1 MLNTMWKIP
10 PCRNMYVASCQ
21 TQKYRTTKMGRRP
34 STSVTIEK
42 KNCPR
47 NMTTL
52 APISAFRAVESGPG
66 PNEKEEAYSEEFRRM
81 VRTGIV
87 LHPGGAATVC
97 RPGLHS
103 VSNFRTRP

>member
-1 MLNTMWKIP
+1 M
-10 PCRNMYVASCQ
+10 ASCQ

-47 NMTTL
+47 NMTTF

-66 PNEKEEAYSEEFRRM
+66 PNEKEEAYSEEFRRIGADRN
-81 VRTGIV
+81 RTTSGRSGDC
-87 LHPGGAATVC
+87 LSP
-97 RPGLHS
+97 RPSFSQQLS
-103 VSNFRTRP
+103 YPSRNQLDAPPNS